1 MIISP
6 NPGTLSGL
14 LISRWPGQLLTMLN
28 RNLGLISDTS
38 LGLATHIESI
48 TRHRL
53 YLLSPQ

>member
-6 NPGTLSGL
+6 NPSTLSGL
-14 LISRWPGQLLTMLN
+14 LSSRWPGQLLTMLN
-28 RNLGLISDTS
+28 RNLGLISDMS
-38 LGLATHIESI
+38 LGLATYIESI